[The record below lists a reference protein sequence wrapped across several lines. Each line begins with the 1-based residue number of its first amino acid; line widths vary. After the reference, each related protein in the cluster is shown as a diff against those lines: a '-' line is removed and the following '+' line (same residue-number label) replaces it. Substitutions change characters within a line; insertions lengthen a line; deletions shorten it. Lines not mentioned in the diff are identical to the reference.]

1 MARGIARGPTC
12 RIMLAAL
19 LSIKTDSLPAVVCVY
34 VISFLKTTDKK
45 TKLSLILIFLTYYL
59 QEALLTEHLFNMIF
73 IVVFIEDF
81 ESN

>member
-19 LSIKTDSLPAVVCVY
+19 LSIKTDTLLAVVFVY

-45 TKLSLILIFLTYYL
+45 KTKLSLI
-59 QEALLTEHLFNMIF
+59 
-73 IVVFIEDF
+73 
-81 ESN
+81 